1 MSFKMVQWFNMSSCL
16 PTIIS
21 LSPSTI
27 LLIKDYP
34 ATPDKVNEIKKT
46 LFCEVLGLLMWLQ
59 VTTRLD
65 LVFSINMF
73 VCFAYNPGTVHW
85 NALKHMLTHVKGTKY
100 YGITYK
106 GGNSLELIGYIDS
119 NYASCKDTRWST
131 EGNVFIVAG
140 SPIS

>member
-1 MSFKMVQWFNMSSCL
+1 
-16 PTIIS
+16 
-21 LSPSTI
+21 
-27 LLIKDYP
+27 
-34 ATPDKVNEIKKT
+34 
-46 LFCEVLGLLMWLQ
+46 
-59 VTTRLD
+59 
-65 LVFSINMF
+65 
-73 VCFAYNPGTVHW
+73 
-85 NALKHMLTHVKGTKY
+85 MLTHVKGTKY